1 MRPGNDTDDSRQ
13 QSLLQ
18 QLLYISSNVFQIV
31 KTMSCRYM
39 GKCEMTK
46 DLILEMKSVLGSVN
60 S

>member
-39 GKCEMTK
+39 GKFEMTK